1 MNRLIVA
8 FPSDTA
14 ARRICAWLAQSGFPA
29 RTVCHTGAEVVRAVH
44 YMGGGS
50 VICAARLPDYTADE
64 LYDDLDGQADLL
76 VIGKP
81 EQLIDCENPAI
92 RRLPLPVSRSQLAE
106 AAEALTQAQQ
116 ARVPAKPSQQDQ
128 EIIRHAKTLLQARR
142 GMTEPEAHRYL
153 QRRSME
159 SHRRMAATA
168 QLVIAALENKA

>member
-8 FPSDTA
+8 FSSDTA
-14 ARRICAWLAQSGFPA
+14 AHRICAWLAQSGFPA
-29 RTVCHTGAEVVRAVH
+29 RTVCRTGAEVVRAVR

-50 VICAARLPDYTADE
+50 VICAARLPDYTADR

-81 EQLIDCENPAI
+81 EQLSDCETPAI
-92 RRLPLPVSRSQLAE
+92 RRLPLPVSRYQLAE

-116 ARVPAKPSQQDQ
+116 ARAPAKPSQQDQ
-128 EIIRHAKTLLQARR
+128 EIIRHAKALLQSAR

-159 SHRRMAATA
+159 AHRKMADTA
-168 QLVIAALENKA
+168 RLVIAALEK

>member
-8 FPSDTA
+8 FSSDTA
-14 ARRICAWLAQSGFPA
+14 ARRICAWLAQSGFPS
-29 RTVCHTGAEVVRAVH
+29 RTVCRTGAEVLRAVR

-81 EQLIDCENPAI
+81 EQLIGCENPAI

-116 ARVPAKPSQQDQ
+116 ARAPAKPSQQDQ
-128 EIIRHAKTLLQARR
+128 EIIRHAKALLQAMC

-159 SHRRMAATA
+159 AHRKMADTA
-168 QLVIAALENKA
+168 RLVIAALEKD

>member
-8 FPSDTA
+8 FSSDTA
-14 ARRICAWLAQSGFPA
+14 AHRICAWLAQSGFPA
-29 RTVCHTGAEVVRAVH
+29 RTVCRTGAEVVRAVR

-81 EQLIDCENPAI
+81 EQLSDCENPAI
-92 RRLPLPVSRSQLAE
+92 RRLPLPVGRYQLAE

-116 ARVPAKPSQQDQ
+116 GARARQALPAGSGDHP
-128 EIIRHAKTLLQARR
+128 HAKALLQSAR
-142 GMTEPEAHRYL
+142 GMAEPEAHRYL

-159 SHRRMAATA
+159 AHRKMADTA
-168 QLVIAALENKA
+168 RLIIAALEK

>member
-8 FPSDTA
+8 FSSDTA
-14 ARRICAWLAQSGFPA
+14 AHRICAWLAQSGFPA
-29 RTVCHTGAEVVRAVH
+29 RTVCRTGAEVVRAVR

-81 EQLIDCENPAI
+81 EQLSDCENPAI
-92 RRLPLPVSRSQLAE
+92 A
-106 AAEALTQAQQ
+106 
-116 ARVPAKPSQQDQ
+116 
-128 EIIRHAKTLLQARR
+128 LLQSAR
-142 GMTEPEAHRYL
+142 GMAEPEAHRYL

-159 SHRRMAATA
+159 AHRKMADTA
-168 QLVIAALENKA
+168 RLIIAALEK

>member
-8 FPSDTA
+8 FSSDTA
-14 ARRICAWLAQSGFPA
+14 AHRICAWLAQSGFPA
-29 RTVCHTGAEVVRAVH
+29 RTVCRTGAEVVRAVR

-81 EQLIDCENPAI
+81 EQLSDCENPAI
-92 RRLPLPVSRSQLAE
+92 RRLPLPVNRYQLAE

-116 ARVPAKPSQQDQ
+116 ARAPAKPSQQD
-128 EIIRHAKTLLQARR
+128 HAKALLQSAR

-159 SHRRMAATA
+159 AHRKMADTA
-168 QLVIAALENKA
+168 RLVIAALEK

>member
-8 FPSDTA
+8 FSSDTA
-14 ARRICAWLAQSGFPA
+14 AHRICAWLAQSGFPA
-29 RTVCHTGAEVVRAVH
+29 RTVCRTGAEVVRAVR

-64 LYDDLDGQADLL
+64 LYDDLL

-81 EQLIDCENPAI
+81 EQLSDCENPAI
-92 RRLPLPVSRSQLAE
+92 RRLPLPVNRYQLAE

-116 ARVPAKPSQQDQ
+116 ARAPAKPSQQDQ
-128 EIIRHAKTLLQARR
+128 EIIRHAKALLQSAR

-159 SHRRMAATA
+159 AHRKMADTA
-168 QLVIAALENKA
+168 RLIIAALEK

>member
-8 FPSDTA
+8 FSSDTA
-14 ARRICAWLAQSGFPA
+14 AHRICAWLAQSGFPA
-29 RTVCHTGAEVVRAVH
+29 RTVCRTGAEVVRAVR

-64 LYDDLDGQADLL
+64 LYDDLL

-81 EQLIDCENPAI
+81 EQLSDCEKPAI
-92 RRLPLPVSRSQLAE
+92 RRLPLPVNRYQLAE

-116 ARVPAKPSQQDQ
+116 ARAPAKPSQQDQ
-128 EIIRHAKTLLQARR
+128 EIIRHAKALLQARR
-142 GMTEPEAHRYL
+142 GMAEPEAHRYL

-159 SHRRMAATA
+159 AHRKMADTA
-168 QLVIAALENKA
+168 RLIIAALEK

>member
-8 FPSDTA
+8 FSSDTA
-14 ARRICAWLAQSGFPA
+14 AHRICAWLAQSGFPA
-29 RTVCHTGAEVVRAVH
+29 RTVCRTGAEVVRAVR

-81 EQLIDCENPAI
+81 EQLSDCENPAI
-92 RRLPLPVSRSQLAE
+92 RRLPLPVGRYQLAE
-106 AAEALTQAQQ
+106 AAEALTQA
-116 ARVPAKPSQQDQ
+116 PAKPSQQDQ
-128 EIIRHAKTLLQARR
+128 EIIRHAKALLQSAR
-142 GMTEPEAHRYL
+142 GMAEPEAHRYL

-159 SHRRMAATA
+159 AHRKMADTA
-168 QLVIAALENKA
+168 RLIIAALEK

>member
-8 FPSDTA
+8 FSSDTA
-14 ARRICAWLAQSGFPA
+14 AHRICAWLAQSGFPA
-29 RTVCHTGAEVVRAVH
+29 RTVCRTGAEVVRAVR

-81 EQLIDCENPAI
+81 EQLSDCENPAI
-92 RRLPLPVSRSQLAE
+92 RRLPLPVGRYQLAE
-106 AAEALTQAQQ
+106 AAEANKAASPARAPAQ
-116 ARVPAKPSQQDQ
+116 PAPPGQGLS
-128 EIIRHAKTLLQARR
+128 RPAQARR
-142 GMTEPEAHRYL
+142 PTAPRQARPEAHRYL

-159 SHRRMAATA
+159 AHRKMADTA
-168 QLVIAALENKA
+168 RLIIAALEK

>member
-8 FPSDTA
+8 FSSDTA
-14 ARRICAWLAQSGFPA
+14 AHRICAWLAQSGFPA
-29 RTVCHTGAEVVRAVH
+29 RTVCRTGAEVVRAVR

-81 EQLIDCENPAI
+81 EQLSDCENPAI
-92 RRLPLPVSRSQLAE
+92 RRLPLPVNRYQLAE

-116 ARVPAKPSQQDQ
+116 ARAPATPRRCCNPPAAWPSPRRTA
-128 EIIRHAKTLLQARR
+128 ICSAAAWKRTAKWRIPR
-142 GMTEPEAHRYL
+142 G
-153 QRRSME
+153 
-159 SHRRMAATA
+159 
-168 QLVIAALENKA
+168 

>member
-8 FPSDTA
+8 FSSDTA
-14 ARRICAWLAQSGFPA
+14 AHRICAWLAQSGFPA
-29 RTVCHTGAEVVRAVH
+29 RTVCRTGAEVVRAVR

-81 EQLIDCENPAI
+81 EQLSDCENPAI
-92 RRLPLPVSRSQLAE
+92 RRLPLPVNRYQLAE
-106 AAEALTQAQQ
+106 AAEAL
-116 ARVPAKPSQQDQ
+116 
-128 EIIRHAKTLLQARR
+128 LQSAR

-159 SHRRMAATA
+159 AHRKMADTA
-168 QLVIAALENKA
+168 RLIIAALET

>member
-8 FPSDTA
+8 FSSDTA
-14 ARRICAWLAQSGFPA
+14 AHRICAWLAQSGFPA
-29 RTVCHTGAEVVRAVH
+29 RTVCRTGAEVVRAVR

-81 EQLIDCENPAI
+81 EQLSDCENPAI
-92 RRLPLPVSRSQLAE
+92 RRLPLPVNRYQLAE
-106 AAEALTQAQQ
+106 AAKA
-116 ARVPAKPSQQDQ
+116 
-128 EIIRHAKTLLQARR
+128 LLQSAR
-142 GMTEPEAHRYL
+142 GMAEPEAHRYL

-159 SHRRMAATA
+159 AHRKMADTA
-168 QLVIAALENKA
+168 RLIIAALEK